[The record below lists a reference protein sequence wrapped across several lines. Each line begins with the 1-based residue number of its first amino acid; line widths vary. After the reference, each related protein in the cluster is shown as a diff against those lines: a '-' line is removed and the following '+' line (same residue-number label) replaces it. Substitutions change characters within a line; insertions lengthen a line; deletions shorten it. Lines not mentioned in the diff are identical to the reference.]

1 MDEFADIRPYNDT
14 EFPHILER
22 LLVEPDLVKGLA
34 YFMRPSWRGPLR
46 LLARSLVRWR
56 LQRDLSKLE
65 SIEQFQQ
72 WLAGYVQQIIAKT
85 TTGLIVEGLDGL
97 ASASSHVW
105 LSNHRDIAL
114 DPTLVNYAL
123 HINNRQTG
131 RIAIGDNLLKNP
143 VVGDVMRLNKSFIVK
158 RSIVAKREKLSALQL
173 LSKYI
178 RHSIEEGQSVWIA
191 QREGRAKN
199 GIDETDTAVLKMLG
213 LAGRMDKEDF
223 STSLQALNPIPVSLS
238 YEFDPCDLLKARELA
253 AKALGEEYQKSENED
268 VVSIVTGLMGKKG
281 RVQVTFGQQIDDA
294 AFASAASLAK
304 EIDRQIVAGYAC
316 FPINFAAHK
325 LLSDQGHIQP
335 LSDYGDIRS
344 GLESI
349 KQRAGNETDAVKY
362 QLYSMYAQPV
372 IRKQLSKHE

>member
-14 EFPHILER
+14 EFPQILER

-34 YFMRPSWRGPLR
+34 HFMRPNWRGPLR

-72 WLAGYVQQIIAKT
+72 WLAGYVEKIIAKT
-85 TTGLIVEGLDGL
+85 TTGLRVEGLDDL

-123 HINNRQTG
+123 HINNKQTG

-158 RSIVAKREKLSALQL
+158 RSIIAKREKLSALQL

-178 RHSIEEGQSVWIA
+178 KHSIEEGHSVWIA

-199 GIDETDTAVLKMLG
+199 GIDSTDTAVLKMLG

-223 STSLQALNPIPVSLS
+223 STSLQALNPIPVSIS
-238 YEFDPCDLLKARELA
+238 YEFDPCDVLKARELA
-253 AKALGEEYQKSENED
+253 AKAVGEDYQKSENED
-268 VVSIVTGLMGKKG
+268 VISIVTGLMGKKG
-281 RVQVTFGQQIDDA
+281 RIQVTFGKEIHPDA
-294 AFASAASLAK
+294 FLSAVSLAK
-304 EIDRQIVAGYAC
+304 EIDRQIVEGYAC

-325 LLSDQGHIQP
+325 LLSDQGHVEP
-335 LSDYGDIRS
+335 LADYGDINS
-344 GLESI
+344 GLDI
-349 KQRAGNETDAVKY
+349 IQQRVGNESEAVKH

-372 IRKQLSKHE
+372 IRKQLSGV

>member
-123 HINNRQTG
+123 HINNRQKF
-131 RIAIGDNLLKNP
+131 I
-143 VVGDVMRLNKSFIVK
+143 LN
-158 RSIVAKREKLSALQL
+158 Q
-173 LSKYI
+173 
-178 RHSIEEGQSVWIA
+178 
-191 QREGRAKN
+191 
-199 GIDETDTAVLKMLG
+199 
-213 LAGRMDKEDF
+213 
-223 STSLQALNPIPVSLS
+223 
-238 YEFDPCDLLKARELA
+238 
-253 AKALGEEYQKSENED
+253 
-268 VVSIVTGLMGKKG
+268 
-281 RVQVTFGQQIDDA
+281 
-294 AFASAASLAK
+294 
-304 EIDRQIVAGYAC
+304 
-316 FPINFAAHK
+316 
-325 LLSDQGHIQP
+325 
-335 LSDYGDIRS
+335 
-344 GLESI
+344 
-349 KQRAGNETDAVKY
+349 
-362 QLYSMYAQPV
+362 
-372 IRKQLSKHE
+372 